1 MHFFELSDGEAAFP
15 LGTVTIRETK
25 APDGYLTEDEVV
37 VRKILPEGTVEV
49 VCTYEPVEVAEQ
61 VIRGDIELIKFRED
75 TDPETEHKTP
85 LEGIEF
91 SLTAKSTGEVFK
103 IVTDEKGYATTKQS
117 GENARGN
124 LVYDTYTVHEINP
137 PQGMKPVQDFEVT
150 ISEEGQTFYY
160 LLEDKQ
166 IVSPVRLVKKDAVT
180 GKTIRV
186 KGAKFELLDDEKKV
200 ITMKS
205 YYPEETEHT
214 YFETGEDGMFLLPE
228 KLKPGTYYFREIGS
242 TLWLSAG
249 RRCGI

>member
-1 MHFFELSDGEAAFP
+1 
-15 LGTVTIRETK
+15 
-25 APDGYLTEDEVV
+25 
-37 VRKILPEGTVEV
+37 
-49 VCTYEPVEVAEQ
+49 
-61 VIRGDIELIKFRED
+61 
-75 TDPETEHKTP
+75 
-85 LEGIEF
+85 
-91 SLTAKSTGEVFK
+91 
-103 IVTDEKGYATTKQS
+103 
-117 GENARGN
+117 
-124 LVYDTYTVHEINP
+124 
-137 PQGMKPVQDFEVT
+137 MKPVQDFEVT

-228 KLKPGTYYFREIGS
+228 KLKPGTYYFREIEAPYGY
-242 TLWLSAG
+242 LLGEDVAFEIREG
-249 RRCGI
+249 HN